1 MGRNLLTQLL
11 GSRAELIV
19 NPNAQLKINSL
30 LESGESLIWAGVP
43 RQGLLLRA
51 SDVFMIPFSLLWGGF
66 AIFWELSVIDSG
78 APFWFSIWGIPFV
91 LVGLYLIIGRFFVD
105 ARSRANTAY
114 GLTDR
119 RVIIVSGITRK
130 STKSLPLRTL
140 TDISLTERGDG
151 SGTILLGPQQPFAS
165 WYAGMQWPGM
175 GQHLAP
181 GFELIND
188 AKQVHHQLLEAQRL
202 NSRTHR

>member
-1 MGRNLLTQLL
+1 MD
-11 GSRAELIV
+11 
-19 NPNAQLKINSL
+19 PNAQLKISSR

-51 SDVFMIPFSLLWGGF
+51 SDTFMIPFSLLWGGF
-66 AIFWELSVIDSG
+66 AIFWELGVISTD
-78 APFWFSIWGIPFV
+78 APFFFMLWGIPFV
-91 LVGLYLIIGRFFVD
+91 LVGLYMIVGRFFVD
-105 ARSRANTAY
+105 ARVRGNTFY

-119 RVIIVSGITRK
+119 RAIIVSGIFNM

-140 TDISLTERGDG
+140 TDISLTERNDG
-151 SGTILLGPQQPFAS
+151 SGNVLLGRQQPFAS

-181 GFELIND
+181 GFELIEN
-188 AKQVHHQLLEAQRL
+188 AKLVHDQLIEAQSVSGRGH
-202 NSRTHR
+202 S